1 MLNKNL
7 LITFVLLMSGLV
19 FGGIAGW
26 MYYQQAS
33 LERSG
38 ITTEGLVVGLVESS
52 DSDGT
57 SYAPIIRFKT
67 QSGREIEFQANHYSY
82 PSQYEIGQTVS
93 VLYPADK
100 PTKATLKGEGKL
112 LIIIF
117 GIVGAIDILVG
128 LFFGFKTFTTTLNGE
143 A

>member
-1 MLNKNL
+1 MINKNL
-7 LITFVLLMSGLV
+7 LIAFILLMSGLT

-38 ITTEGLVVGLVESS
+38 ISTEGLVVGLVESN

-93 VLYPADK
+93 VLYPAEK
-100 PTKATLKGEGKL
+100 PAEATLKGENKL

-117 GIVGAIDILVG
+117 GIVGATDILIG
-128 LFFGFKTFTTTLNGE
+128 LFFGLKTFTTVLNGE